1 MFLKTQHRF
10 LSLNHYSLNEPQ
22 ILKFCWQNIAPVTN
36 ALDLIHKWITSLKF
50 ERTFQNTI
58 INVRQQFWPTGV
70 ESGWGLNWQGG
81 LQYLAVQWR
90 LIVNRWDNTLLAC
103 RWKGLPMYWTLTGKK
118 NSNKLCNSDH
128 KIHVITKCFTVRVYT
143 YENTNHSYI
152 VHKYMYLC
160 VQVSE
165 VSASVE
171 SYQWHVVGYD
181 TTIITGC
188 WFLHMI
194 FKFGKLLIFY
204 MWKKYTGI
212 TNQLHFLNSK
222 YKQLGNNLMNFMKVF
237 P

>member
-36 ALDLIHKWITSLKF
+36 ALDLIHIKWITSLKF

-81 LQYLAVQWR
+81 LPYLAVQWR

-165 VSASVE
+165 VSTSVE
-171 SYQWHVVGYD
+171 SYQLHVVGYD
-181 TTIITGC
+181 TTIITGW
-188 WFLHMI
+188 WFL
-194 FKFGKLLIFY
+194 
-204 MWKKYTGI
+204 
-212 TNQLHFLNSK
+212 N
-222 YKQLGNNLMNFMKVF
+222 
-237 P
+237 